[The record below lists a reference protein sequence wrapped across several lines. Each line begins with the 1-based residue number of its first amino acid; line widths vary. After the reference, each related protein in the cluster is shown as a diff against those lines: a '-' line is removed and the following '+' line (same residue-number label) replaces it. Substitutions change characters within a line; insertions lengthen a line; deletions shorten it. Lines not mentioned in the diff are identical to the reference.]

1 MAEGEKTLRE
11 IQEAKSIVEHGV
23 SELVKDFMKKF
34 PTAELYIN
42 VEYTY
47 SQFNTECGVKENF
60 CKVEV
65 KAGVRI

>member
-1 MAEGEKTLRE
+1 MSEL
-11 IQEAKSIVEHGV
+11 QEAKSLVEHGV

-34 PTAELYIN
+34 PAAELYIN

-47 SQFNTECGVKENF
+47 TQVNTKCGVKEKF

-65 KAGVRI
+65 KSGVRL